1 MCCSTKPSTS
11 TQWNANSAPT
21 PRLRH
26 WRCATTTTPPT
37 PPRPMPCAP
46 PTKPPLPSS
55 RYTTW
60 CPAPAPEKSGGA
72 APRPIPARCTYRTIS
87 TSSRYAESVTEQP
100 PPPPAE
106 EVSAQLRLAGQIHRL
121 SVVLA
126 RPFQQEFAATHGVSL
141 AEWRVQVQ
149 VVRHPGI
156 TATQVAAAT
165 GLTAMNVSRAVH
177 ALRRQNLLTARTDPD
192 DSRRNLLQA
201 TDAGAHL
208 YHQLA
213 PHAVRDIGEIMA

>member
-1 MCCSTKPSTS
+1 M
-11 TQWNANSAPT
+11 
-21 PRLRH
+21 
-26 WRCATTTTPPT
+26 
-37 PPRPMPCAP
+37 
-46 PTKPPLPSS
+46 
-55 RYTTW
+55 
-60 CPAPAPEKSGGA
+60 
-72 APRPIPARCTYRTIS
+72 
-87 TSSRYAESVTEQP
+87 TEQP

-141 AEWRVQVQ
+141 AEWRVLVQ

-156 TATQVAAAT
+156 AATQVAAAT

-213 PHAVRDIGEIMA
+213 PHAVRDIGEIMAVLSPTELRTFDSLLARLNQRTDEVLAQRRGPSEPPRP